1 MANWA
6 AHDWILIIGAIGTLI
21 TSIIAAL
28 KAGRAE
34 AQSTKSNI
42 KLDEN
47 KMLWAHELTSIRDK
61 TDTIQE
67 QTNGNV
73 AELRAKI
80 RAANEINN
88 HLLEVI
94 TALIDQLPEGSLL
107 KAKKELDELKS
118 QIGYRRAG
126 DAGLVSNFSQ
136 ENLSH
141 SSELKDPATR
151 QKEKNGEEKI

>member
-47 KMLWAHELTSIRDK
+47 KLLWAHELTTIRDK

-73 AELRAKI
+73 A
-80 RAANEINN
+80 
-88 HLLEVI
+88 
-94 TALIDQLPEGSLL
+94 
-107 KAKKELDELKS
+107 
-118 QIGYRRAG
+118 
-126 DAGLVSNFSQ
+126 
-136 ENLSH
+136 
-141 SSELKDPATR
+141 
-151 QKEKNGEEKI
+151 